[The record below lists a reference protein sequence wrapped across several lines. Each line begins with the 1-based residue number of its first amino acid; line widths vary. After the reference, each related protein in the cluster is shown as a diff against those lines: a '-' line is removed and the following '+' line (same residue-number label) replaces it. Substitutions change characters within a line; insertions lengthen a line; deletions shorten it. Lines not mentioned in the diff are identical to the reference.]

1 MKFVSFIKAIMTAQS
16 GISSKRFCGV
26 IGWLCTI
33 GWITYYVV
41 VKKDMP
47 GILETFMI
55 CTVTLLGIDTIP
67 KSINAF
73 NKKDKSCQT
82 DSKKQDMEQQDKTQ

>member
-1 MKFVSFIKAIMTAQS
+1 MKFVSFIKAVMTAQS
-16 GISSKRFCGV
+16 GISSKRLCGV
-26 IGWLCTI
+26 LGWLCTI

-73 NKKDKSCQT
+73 KKDKPCQT
-82 DSKKQDMEQQDKTQ
+82 DLKKQDIEQKDKTQ

>member
-1 MKFVSFIKAIMTAQS
+1 MKFVSFLKAIMTAQS

-26 IGWLCTI
+26 LGWLCTI

-73 NKKDKSCQT
+73 SKNNKSCKQS
-82 DSKKQDMEQQDKTQ
+82 DKKQNTKNESTN

>member
-1 MKFVSFIKAIMTAQS
+1 MKFVSFLRAILTAQS

-26 IGWLCTI
+26 LGWLCII
-33 GWITYYVV
+33 GWITYYVI

-55 CTVTLLGIDTIP
+55 CTVALLGIDTIP

-73 NKKDKSCQT
+73 KKDKSCQT
-82 DSKKQDMEQQDKTQ
+82 DSKKQDTPQQDKMQ

>member
-1 MKFVSFIKAIMTAQS
+1 MKFVSFLKAILTAQS
-16 GISSKRFCGV
+16 GISSKRLCGV
-26 IGWLCTI
+26 LGWLCTI

-73 NKKDKSCQT
+73 TKKDKSC
-82 DSKKQDMEQQDKTQ
+82 KQPDKEQNTKNEPTN

>member
-1 MKFVSFIKAIMTAQS
+1 MKFVSFLRAILTAQS
-16 GISSKRFCGV
+16 GISSKRLCGV
-26 IGWLCTI
+26 LGWLCTI

-73 NKKDKSCQT
+73 TKKNKPCQT
-82 DSKKQDMEQQDKTQ
+82 DSKKQDTPQQDKTQ

>member
-1 MKFVSFIKAIMTAQS
+1 MRFVSFLKAIITAQS

-26 IGWLCTI
+26 LGWLCTI
-33 GWITYYVV
+33 GWITYYVI

-47 GILETFMI
+47 GILETFII
-55 CTVTLLGIDTIP
+55 CTVALLGIDTIP

-73 NKKDKSCQT
+73 NKKNKSCQT
-82 DSKKQDMEQQDKTQ
+82 DSKKQNTSQQNKTQ